1 MGPNNLKLPILFFIL
16 LLFVFPAHADYVS
29 DAAANSVKN
38 GAGMALR
45 GVGDAMIQLGTG
57 SSTVNRS
64 NVSEAIFSTV
74 TYTVDPYQYQWV
86 KDWWVTFIIVYTI
99 LAVIALLM
107 GAILV
112 MLSRYFPSKF
122 ERMAWIIGGG
132 GGAGTGV
139 FNFQK
144 WTSTIGLAIILPYV
158 AVFGTYVLLIFNF
171 ALTGLMTNHVMY
183 TIPPTSDNIIA
194 YLIMA
199 IAYLIIGLLLAA
211 RNIILVLFAAGS
223 IGIAA
228 LFLLPQC
235 RDFVGRLFKYFIG
248 LIFMQPIIIFA
259 MAVGFTF
266 INALPPVFFI
276 GQFLLSIVMVL
287 ILLRIADYFVTGGML
302 TSSLTGKR

>member
-1 MGPNNLKLPILFFIL
+1 MDSKIILILFCL
-16 LLFVFPAHADYVS
+16 LLPYPALADSPVD
-29 DAAANSVKN
+29 DAAAYAVKK
-38 GAGMALR
+38 GAEMTIR
-45 GVGDAMIQLGTG
+45 GIGDSMIELGTG

-74 TYTVDPYQYQWV
+74 TYTVNPYQYQWV
-86 KDWWVTFIIVYTI
+86 KDWWVTLIIVYTI

-158 AVFGTYVLLIFNF
+158 AVFGTYALLIFNF

-211 RNIILVLFAAGS
+211 RNIIIVLFAAGS

-235 RDFVGRLFKYFIG
+235 RDFVGRIFRYFIG